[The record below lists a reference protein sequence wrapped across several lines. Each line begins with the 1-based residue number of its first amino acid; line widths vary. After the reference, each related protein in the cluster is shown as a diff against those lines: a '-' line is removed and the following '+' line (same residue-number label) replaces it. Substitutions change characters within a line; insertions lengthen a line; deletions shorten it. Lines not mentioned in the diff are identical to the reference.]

1 MNFLYSCAEYQ
12 TQQIWLSSSGK
23 RRYKCTLCA
32 FSSRSVLNPKNR
44 ARQWCLGLDSGD
56 SGYVFDVKWFERL
69 PWLVNLR
76 SPPNISV
83 MILHLKLFGRYLPKQ
98 GPALVRM
105 PNFEFHQK
113 QSSISELSD
122 PQTFAAKLCRF
133 ATFSEFWKDC
143 LVSDRNLI
151 DISY

>member
-1 MNFLYSCAEYQ
+1 MAFL
-12 TQQIWLSSSGK
+12 IRK
-23 RRYKCTLCA
+23 RRSKCTMCT

-83 MILHLKLFGRYLPKQ
+83 MILHLKLFGRYFPKQ
-98 GPALVRM
+98 GPALVRV

-113 QSSISELSD
+113 QSSIYELSD
-122 PQTFAAKLCRF
+122 PAPNSCCKIFAGLHHFHNSGRTAWGLIEIWLI
-133 ATFSEFWKDC
+133 SHI
-143 LVSDRNLI
+143 NLA
-151 DISY
+151 